1 MPTDEWFK
9 ENPKISA
16 YISPNLNQKLS
27 EWMKNRGVK
36 KVSQALT
43 TILESYLGVN
53 QDSPN
58 IESSENDRLRI
69 VEQKLESLSQEVRSL
84 TERNEKNNQ
93 RVVQTE
99 LFLVKP
105 LEETLPDNEEIA
117 LINTEQPIEVVEEE
131 IPDDEP
137 DEILFEFLETEK
149 QATNPGTQKEA
160 IEITESNQAE
170 ENSPRVE
177 ESSSFSEI
185 ADDEGVKPIMTNE
198 EVRKLLDESI
208 NTIKSRNTAKLRQKG
223 KGFTAKGYQFTAIEE
238 GSKPRWKVEK
248 LEDKF

>member
-99 LFLVKP
+99 LFPVEP

-117 LINTEQPIEVVEEE
+117 LINTEQPIDALEE
-131 IPDDEP
+131 IQDDKPEQVL
-137 DEILFEFLETEK
+137 DDLLELETQDPTQEADEK
-149 QATNPGTQKEA
+149 
-160 IEITESNQAE
+160 
-170 ENSPRVE
+170 
-177 ESSSFSEI
+177 
-185 ADDEGVKPIMTNE
+185 
-198 EVRKLLDESI
+198 
-208 NTIKSRNTAKLRQKG
+208 
-223 KGFTAKGYQFTAIEE
+223 
-238 GSKPRWKVEK
+238 
-248 LEDKF
+248 

>member
-43 TILESYLGVN
+43 TILESYLEVN

-99 LFLVKP
+99 LFLVEP

-117 LINTEQPIEVVEEE
+117 LINTEQPIDVLEE
-131 IPDDEP
+131 IQDDKPEQIL
-137 DEILFEFLETEK
+137 DELLELET
-149 QATNPGTQKEA
+149 QDPTQEA
-160 IEITESNQAE
+160 DKKLITTDKSE
-170 ENSPRVE
+170 EVKDSSPKIQ
-177 ESSSFSEI
+177 ESSPISESQ
-185 ADDEGVKPIMTNE
+185 EFKGFNPIMTNT
-198 EVRKLLDESI
+198 EVSKLINESA
-208 NTIKSRNTAKLRQKG
+208 NTIKSRHAHNKEFQ
-223 KGFTAKGYQFTAIEE
+223 AKGYHFSPVKEE
-238 GSKPRWKVEK
+238 GKPRWKVEEVEK
-248 LEDKF
+248 DEF

>member
-99 LFLVKP
+99 LFSVEP

-117 LINTEQPIEVVEEE
+117 LINTEQPIEVIEE
-131 IPDDEP
+131 IQDRGVEQTELIKHEVWTTPQVG
-137 DEILFEFLETEK
+137 EFLGVGRK
-149 QATNPGTQKEA
+149 
-160 IEITESNQAE
+160 IL
-170 ENSPRVE
+170 
-177 ESSSFSEI
+177 
-185 ADDEGVKPIMTNE
+185 EGWKKKDAFPQ
-198 EVRKLLDESI
+198 
-208 NTIKSRNTAKLRQKG
+208 TIKEYTILKWSGKQIKRPFGNLWEVKKLDSADPKTITAYPESDASD
-223 KGFTAKGYQFTAIEE
+223 F
-238 GSKPRWKVEK
+238 
-248 LEDKF
+248 

>member
-16 YISPNLNQKLS
+16 YISPNLNEKLS
-27 EWMKNRGVK
+27 EWMKNRGIK

-58 IESSENDRLRI
+58 IESSENDWSRM
-69 VEQKLESLSQEVRSL
+69 VDQKLESLSEEMKSL
-84 TERNEKNNQ
+84 TERFEKNNQ

-99 LFLVKP
+99 LFPVEP

-117 LINTEQPIEVVEEE
+117 LINTEQPIDVLEE
-131 IPDDEP
+131 IQDIEPEQVLDELL
-137 DEILFEFLETEK
+137 ELET
-149 QATNPGTQKEA
+149 QDSTQETD
-160 IEITESNQAE
+160 EELITADKLE
-170 ENSPRVE
+170 EVQ
-177 ESSSFSEI
+177 ESSPKTQESSPISESQ
-185 ADDEGVKPIMTNE
+185 DFKGFKPIMANAEISKLINE
-198 EVRKLLDESI
+198 SV
-208 NTIKSRNTAKLRQKG
+208 NTIKSRHAHNKEFQ
-223 KGFTAKGYQFTAIEE
+223 AKGYHFSPVKEE
-238 GSKPRWKVEK
+238 GKPRWKVEK

>member
-84 TERNEKNNQ
+84 TERNEKDSQ

-99 LFLVKP
+99 LFPVVP
-105 LEETLPDNEEIA
+105 LEETLPDNEEIT
-117 LINTEQPIEVVEEE
+117 LINTEQPIEVIEE
-131 IPDDEP
+131 IDVLEEIQDDKPEQIL
-137 DEILFEFLETEK
+137 DELLELETQDPTQEADEK
-149 QATNPGTQKEA
+149 L
-160 IEITESNQAE
+160 ITTDKSE
-170 ENSPRVE
+170 EVKDSSPKIQ
-177 ESSSFSEI
+177 ESSPISESQ
-185 ADDEGVKPIMTNE
+185 EFNGFKPIMTNA
-198 EVRKLLDESI
+198 EVNKLINEPA
-208 NTIKSRNTAKLRQKG
+208 NTIRSRHAHNKEFQ
-223 KGFTAKGYQFTAIEE
+223 AKGYHFSPLREE
-238 GSKPRWKVEK
+238 GKPRWKVEK
-248 LEDKF
+248 LEV

>member
-69 VEQKLESLSQEVRSL
+69 VEQKLESLCQEVRSL

-99 LFLVKP
+99 LFPVEP

-117 LINTEQPIEVVEEE
+117 LINTEQPIDVLEE
-131 IPDDEP
+131 IQDDKPEQIL
-137 DEILFEFLETEK
+137 DELLELETQDPTQEADEK
-149 QATNPGTQKEA
+149 L
-160 IEITESNQAE
+160 ITTDKSE
-170 ENSPRVE
+170 EVKDSSPKIQ
-177 ESSSFSEI
+177 ESSPISESQ
-185 ADDEGVKPIMTNE
+185 EFKGFKPIMTNA
-198 EVRKLLDESI
+198 EVSKLIIEPD
-208 NTIKSRNTAKLRQKG
+208 NTIRSRHAHNKEFQ
-223 KGFTAKGYQFTAIEE
+223 AKGYHFSPVREE
-238 GSKPRWKVEK
+238 GKPRWKVEEVEK
-248 LEDKF
+248 DEF